1 MLGIHN
7 VKIRSNTTHAQDS
20 FSKLKKKKTLS
31 NLGRGLSDNRL
42 LPNLSRNGELEPI
55 F

>member
-1 MLGIHN
+1 MP
-7 VKIRSNTTHAQDS
+7 
-20 FSKLKKKKTLS
+20 KLLIQAEKKKETLS